1 MGGQMLPS
9 KPPIDRLL
17 YPYTPMVQPII
28 YRLNLFS
35 IRVLL
40 SVIRFAMLVSVR
52 QYLPRHLLMRIFSFG
67 DFKMTD
73 KKIIESTVTA
83 PIAPEVIPAHVDAR
97 SLYVANL
104 VAGITTAK
112 GYADTLDV
120 LFEGFSW
127 VDWKGNGS
135 AKSCNMTKEQFDV
148 VAGERKALKSALAIG
163 MNVEEKKLNNFDS
176 KWQYIVTN
184 SAITLERKRLQDIQ
198 DVIDAAKKPAA
209 DAKAAADAPEGD
221 TPEGDT
227 PEGDTPEKT
236 NLERMLQH
244 LDDALRFATKEG
256 CGCAVT
262 TAEKIRAIQL
272 DEKKLSI
279 LSPTK
284 PAAADS

>member
-1 MGGQMLPS
+1 
-9 KPPIDRLL
+9 
-17 YPYTPMVQPII
+17 
-28 YRLNLFS
+28 
-35 IRVLL
+35 
-40 SVIRFAMLVSVR
+40 
-52 QYLPRHLLMRIFSFG
+52 
-67 DFKMTD
+67 MTD

-97 SLYVANL
+97 TLYVANL
-104 VAGITTAK
+104 VAGLTTAK

-135 AKSCNMTKEQFDV
+135 AKSCNMKKEQFDAV
-148 VAGERKALKSALAIG
+148 TGERKALKSALAIG

-184 SAITLERKRLQDIQ
+184 SAITIERKRLQDIQ
-198 DVIDAAKKPAA
+198 DVIDAA
-209 DAKAAADAPEGD
+209 AAAPEGDTPEGD

-272 DEKKLSI
+272 DEKKLAI
-279 LSPTK
+279 LP
-284 PAAADS
+284 PC